1 MYATAI
7 LRSLFERVNSD
18 LSQYIA
24 IHRSERSIS
33 KIRKNYAFIRSI
45 YTIDI
50 SQYTPIYIA
59 QLSPSITV
67 TLSTHSP

>member
-7 LRSLFERVNSD
+7 VRESMNND

-33 KIRKNYAFIRSI
+33 KIRKNYSFIVSI
-45 YTIDI
+45 YTIDDF
-50 SQYTPIYIA
+50 PICHYIHR
-59 QLSPSITV
+59 QLSPSISV
-67 TLSTHSP
+67 R

>member
-7 LRSLFERVNSD
+7 LRGPMNSD

-33 KIRKNYAFIRSI
+33 KIRKNYSFIQWT
-45 YTIDI
+45 YTID
-50 SQYTPIYIA
+50 YFPICHYIHR
-59 QLSPSITV
+59 QLSPSISV
-67 TLSTHSP
+67 R

>member
-33 KIRKNYAFIRSI
+33 KIRKNYTYIPSI
-45 YTIDI
+45 YTIDHF
-50 SQYTPIYIA
+50 PICHYIHH
-59 QLSPSITV
+59 QQSPS
-67 TLSTHSP
+67 TLGI

>member
-7 LRSLFERVNSD
+7 LRDLFEPMNSD

-24 IHRSERSIS
+24 IHRSECSIS

-45 YTIDI
+45 YTIDNF
-50 SQYTPIYIA
+50 PICHYIHL
-59 QLSPSITV
+59 QLSPSISV
-67 TLSTHSP
+67 H